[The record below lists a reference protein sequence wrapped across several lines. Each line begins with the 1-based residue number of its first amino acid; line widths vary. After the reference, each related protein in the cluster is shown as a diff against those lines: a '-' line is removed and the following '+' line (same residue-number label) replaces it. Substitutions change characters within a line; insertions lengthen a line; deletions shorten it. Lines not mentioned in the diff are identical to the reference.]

1 MIIIS
6 LLFLNPS
13 GIGPASALDSTPQS
27 LLPERKVNSSGEL
40 DVELPPYVFPKDS
53 DEDKPKRQGEELPP
67 LVFPKQF
74 GNENTANLSDKV
86 TISNRQKITALTAK
100 QSPSKKVAS
109 EVPDLLSDDTYNR
122 TAYEDGAEGPVQSDT
137 VLVTGPNVINSN
149 KTHEEDVGKKENNTK
164 TDSVTSVLPTSE
176 ANETTYNYQNVSPVH
191 DTHSESTVTESNVK
205 STENFTYTANEAEAA
220 KGGENFT
227 SPGDVTDTFTNA
239 PANDTNITMKDAKTI
254 YVISE
259 KSTEKNLKQNNDNKT
274 IKDETVTKTKSAV
287 SIQDE
292 TTIKPESS
300 TAAKNETTA
309 TSGSSTAFEDETA
322 AKTESNTTA
331 SDETSAKSESNTTIK
346 DETAAETKSS
356 SSIIDEI
363 SAIDTF
369 TLPVQQST
377 TTTLKPTLKAESTT
391 QINISENVIHNKADE
406 DILVALAASQQH
418 DDHSQASPGKS
429 SAFLQPTESAAIFAG
444 VFVGIALL
452 GYVGLLVWRR
462 VLE

>member
-6 LLFLNPS
+6 LLFLNSS

-27 LLPERKVNSSGEL
+27 LLPEKKVNSSGEL
-40 DVELPPYVFPKDS
+40 AVELPPYVFPKDS

-67 LVFPKQF
+67 LVFPKEF

-86 TISNRQKITALTAK
+86 TISNREKITVLVTK

-122 TAYEDGAEGPVQSDT
+122 TAYEDGAEGPIQSDT
-137 VLVTGPNVINSN
+137 VTVTGPNVINNN

-164 TDSVTSVLPTSE
+164 TDSVTSVPPTSE
-176 ANETTYNYQNVSPVH
+176 ANERTSNYQNVSPVH
-191 DTHSESTVTESNVK
+191 DTHNVNTVTESNVK
-205 STENFTYTANEAEAA
+205 GTENFTYTAYAAEAV
-220 KGGENFT
+220 KSGENVT
-227 SPGDVTDTFTNA
+227 SPGDVTDTFTNV
-239 PANDTNITMKDAKTI
+239 PETDTNITVKDAKKS
-254 YVISE
+254 YVSSE
-259 KSTEKNLKQNNDNKT
+259 KSTEKNLKAKSDNKT
-274 IKDETVTKTKSAV
+274 IKDKTVKKTKSTV

-300 TAAKNETTA
+300 TAVKNETTA
-309 TSGSSTAFEDETA
+309 ESGSSTAFEDGTA

-331 SDETSAKSESNTTIK
+331 SDEMSAKSESNSTIK

-356 SSIIDEI
+356 SSITDEI
-363 SAIDTF
+363 SAIEPTF
-369 TLPVQQST
+369 TLPVQQSP
-377 TTTLKPTLKAESTT
+377 TLQPTLKAESTT
-391 QINISENVIHNKADE
+391 QINISENVINDRADE
-406 DILVALAASQQH
+406 DMLVALTASQQH
-418 DDHSQASPGKS
+418 ADHSHASPGKS